1 MSLFLKN
8 AITILFLVR
17 LPLSYPFHHL
27 MSAKY
32 EITARQMLKILKKA
46 IASFN
51 WNKACKNLSIDAKG
65 ELLIETI

>member
-1 MSLFLKN
+1 
-8 AITILFLVR
+8 
-17 LPLSYPFHHL
+17 